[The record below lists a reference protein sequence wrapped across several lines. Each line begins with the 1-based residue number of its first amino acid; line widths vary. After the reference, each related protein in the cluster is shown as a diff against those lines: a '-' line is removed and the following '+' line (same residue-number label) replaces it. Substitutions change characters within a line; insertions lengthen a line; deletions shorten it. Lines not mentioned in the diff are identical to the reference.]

1 MTVLNILGTFSG
13 EECLHIHKAVLNEM
27 KLGTSLHPSR

>member
-27 KLGTSLHPSR
+27 K